1 MSEKAVLFIHDSVS
15 LGLLNHDSV
24 QFGFLGGTFFLF
36 KQSQHL
42 KVKKSV
48 KVWHILVTYFAQQS
62 KPIMMSRNMRK
73 KKVNPERA

>member
-48 KVWHILVTYFAQQS
+48 KV
-62 KPIMMSRNMRK
+62 
-73 KKVNPERA
+73 